1 MARRS
6 TTTITRKRNQFV
18 IYPTDEFKLL
28 LRRVAERLSEERER
42 EVPMTEV
49 VRISVEDFARR
60 RRIE

>member
-1 MARRS
+1 MRRS
-6 TTTITRKRNQFV
+6 AEKRKRQQFV

-28 LRRVAERLSEERER
+28 LRRVAESLSEERER

-60 RRIE
+60 RRIS